1 MADFVRSL
9 RGFAAGAGPA
19 VRRPLPWLL
28 LVLGAAAGVA
38 TWWIT
43 KWKNQPPEVAFAR
56 VEKETINST
65 VPTNGKVEPVE
76 WAIARADRAG
86 AVREIR
92 IQRGQIVM
100 VNAPLVDLD
109 ASDAQAE
116 RASAEARIAQIK
128 AEMETLSKGG
138 RAADLAEISG
148 SLDRAHLDLE
158 AAQKEYAALAR
169 LQKQQAATQVEVT
182 AAKEKADQ
190 ARLQIQALEAKK
202 ATLVAAPDR
211 ASAEA
216 RLQDAES
223 ALRLADDHI
232 RQSVV
237 RAPIGGF
244 VYQFDLKPGAFLN
257 AGDPVAS
264 IGRLERVN
272 VNVYVDEQDLGR
284 VTKGMTVAITWDA
297 LPGRVWMGAV
307 DRTPIQIVPLG
318 SRQVG
323 EVICLIENPN
333 RDLLPGANVN
343 AEIKTDS
350 VENALTIPKEA
361 LRREGSRTGVYLLDG
376 DHIVWRDVKMGV
388 NNTTRTQVEGLQ
400 DGDAV
405 ALLTDKPLKN
415 GMIVRPMFP

>member
-1 MADFVRSL
+1 M
-9 RGFAAGAGPA
+9 
-19 VRRPLPWLL
+19 RRPLFWLL
-28 LVLGAAAGVA
+28 MALSGAAALAGF
-38 TWWIT
+38 WIA
-43 KWKNQPPEVAFAR
+43 KRKNQPPEIGFAR
-56 VEKETINST
+56 ATRETINST

-76 WAIARADRAG
+76 WGAARADRAG

-92 IQRGQIVM
+92 IQRGQFVM
-100 VNAPLVDLD
+100 AGAALVDLD
-109 ASDAQAE
+109 ASEAEAE

-128 AEMETLSKGG
+128 AELETLHKGG

-148 SLDRAHLDLE
+148 SLERAHLDLE

-169 LQKQQAATQVEVT
+169 LEKQQAATSAEVA

-190 ARLQIQALEAKK
+190 AQAQIQALEKKK
-202 ATLVAAPDR
+202 AALVAAPDL
-211 ASAEA
+211 ASAQA
-216 RLQDAES
+216 RLQDAEA

-232 RQSVV
+232 RQSVI

-257 AGDPVAS
+257 AGDAVAS
-264 IGRLERVN
+264 IGRLERVH

-284 VTKGMTVAITWDA
+284 VAKGMPVAITWDA

-307 DRTPIQIVPLG
+307 DKTPIQIVPLG

-361 LRREGSRTGVYLLDG
+361 LRREGSRTGVYLLEG
-376 DHIVWRDVKMGV
+376 DRVVWREVKMGV

-405 ALLTDKPLKN
+405 ALLSDKPIKN
-415 GMIVRPMFP
+415 GMTVRPTFP

>member
-1 MADFVRSL
+1 
-9 RGFAAGAGPA
+9 

-28 LVLGAAAGVA
+28 LVLGAAAAVA
-38 TWWIT
+38 GWWIA
-43 KWKNQPPEVAFAR
+43 KRKNQPPEIAFAR
-56 VEKETINST
+56 VTRETINST

-76 WAIARADRAG
+76 WAAARADRAG
-86 AVREIR
+86 AVREIHVR
-92 IQRGQIVM
+92 RGQSVRA
-100 VNAPLVDLD
+100 NEPLVDLD

-116 RASAEARIAQIK
+116 RSTAEARIAQTR
-128 AEMETLSKGG
+128 AELETLSKGG
-138 RAADLAEISG
+138 RAADLAEISS
-148 SLDRAHLDLE
+148 SLDRARLDLE
-158 AAQKEYAALAR
+158 TAQKEYAALSR
-169 LQKQQAATQVEVT
+169 LQKQQAATQQEVT
-182 AAKEKADQ
+182 AAKEKVERAQ
-190 ARLQIQALEAKK
+190 LQIQSLEAKK
-202 ATLVAAPDR
+202 SALVAAPDR
-211 ASAEA
+211 ASAQA
-216 RLQDAES
+216 RLQDAEA

-237 RAPIGGF
+237 RAPIDGF

-257 AGDPVAS
+257 AGDSVAL
-264 IGRLERVN
+264 IGRLERVH

-284 VTKGMTVAITWDA
+284 VAKGMPVAITWDA
-297 LPGRVWMGAV
+297 LPDRIWMGAV
-307 DRTPIQIVPLG
+307 DKTPVQIVPLG

-323 EVICLIENPN
+323 EVTCLIENPN

-376 DHIVWRDVKMGV
+376 ERVVWRDVKMGV

-405 ALLTDKPLKN
+405 ALLSDKPLKN
-415 GMIVRPMFP
+415 GMTVRPTFP

>member
-1 MADFVRSL
+1 
-9 RGFAAGAGPA
+9 
-19 VRRPLPWLL
+19 
-28 LVLGAAAGVA
+28 VLGAAAAVA
-38 TWWIT
+38 GWWIA
-43 KWKNQPPEVAFAR
+43 KRKNQPPEIAFAR
-56 VEKETINST
+56 VTRETINST

-76 WAIARADRAG
+76 WAAARADRAG
-86 AVREIR
+86 AVREIHVR
-92 IQRGQIVM
+92 RGQSVRA
-100 VNAPLVDLD
+100 NEPLVDLD

-128 AEMETLSKGG
+128 AELETLSKGG
-138 RAADLAEISG
+138 RAADLAEISS
-148 SLDRAHLDLE
+148 SLDRARLDLE
-158 AAQKEYAALAR
+158 TAQKEYAALSR
-169 LQKQQAATQVEVT
+169 LQKQQAATPQEVT
-182 AAKEKADQ
+182 AAKEKVDRAQ
-190 ARLQIQALEAKK
+190 LQIQSLEAKK
-202 ATLVAAPDR
+202 SALVAAPDR
-211 ASAEA
+211 ASAQA
-216 RLQDAES
+216 RLQDAEA

-237 RAPIGGF
+237 RAPIDGF

-257 AGDPVAS
+257 AGDSVAL
-264 IGRLERVN
+264 IGRLERVH

-284 VTKGMTVAITWDA
+284 VAKGMPVAITWDA
-297 LPGRVWMGAV
+297 LPGRIWMGAV
-307 DRTPIQIVPLG
+307 DKTPVQIVPLG

-323 EVICLIENPN
+323 EVTCLIENPN

-376 DHIVWRDVKMGV
+376 ERVVWRDVKMGV

-405 ALLTDKPLKN
+405 ALLSDKPLKN
-415 GMIVRPMFP
+415 GMTVRPTFP

>member
-1 MADFVRSL
+1 
-9 RGFAAGAGPA
+9 
-19 VRRPLPWLL
+19 
-28 LVLGAAAGVA
+28 LVLGAAAAVA
-38 TWWIT
+38 GWWIA
-43 KWKNQPPEVAFAR
+43 KRKNQPPEIAFAR
-56 VEKETINST
+56 VTRETINST
-65 VPTNGKVEPVE
+65 VPTNGKVEPVQ
-76 WAIARADRAG
+76 WAAARADRAG
-86 AVREIR
+86 AVRQIHV
-92 IQRGQIVM
+92 QRGQYVM
-100 VNAPLVDLD
+100 ANTPLVDLD

-138 RAADLAEISG
+138 RAADLAEISS
-148 SLDRAHLDLE
+148 SLDRARLDLE
-158 AAQKEYAALAR
+158 TAQKEYAALSR
-169 LQKQQAATQVEVT
+169 LQKQQAATQQEVT
-182 AAKEKADQ
+182 AAKEKVDRAQ
-190 ARLQIQALEAKK
+190 LQIQSLEAKK
-202 ATLVAAPDR
+202 AALVAAPDR
-211 ASAEA
+211 ASAQA
-216 RLQDAES
+216 RLQDAEA

-237 RAPIGGF
+237 RAPIDGF

-257 AGDPVAS
+257 AGDSVAL
-264 IGRLERVN
+264 IGRLERVH

-284 VTKGMTVAITWDA
+284 VAKGMPVAITWDA

-307 DRTPIQIVPLG
+307 DKTPVQIVPLG

-323 EVICLIENPN
+323 EVTCLIENPN

-376 DHIVWRDVKMGV
+376 DRVVWRDVKMGV
-388 NNTTRTQVEGLQ
+388 NNTTRTQVDGLQ

-405 ALLTDKPLKN
+405 ALLSDKPLKN
-415 GMIVRPMFP
+415 GMMVRPMFP

>member
-1 MADFVRSL
+1 M
-9 RGFAAGAGPA
+9 
-19 VRRPLPWLL
+19 RRPLPWLL

-38 TWWIT
+38 GWWIS
-43 KWKNQPPEVAFAR
+43 KWKTQPPEVAFAR

-116 RASAEARIAQIK
+116 RGSAEARIAQIK

-148 SLDRAHLDLE
+148 SLDRARLDLE
-158 AAQKEYAALAR
+158 AAQKEYATLGR

-202 ATLVAAPDR
+202 AALVAAPDR

-223 ALRLADDHI
+223 ALGLADDHI

-257 AGDPVAS
+257 AGDAVAS
-264 IGRLERVN
+264 IGRLERVH

-284 VTKGMTVAITWDA
+284 VAKGMTVAITWDA

-323 EVICLIENPN
+323 EVVCLIENPN

-343 AEIKTDS
+343 ADIKTDS

-376 DHIVWRDVKMGV
+376 DRIVWRDVKMGV

-415 GMIVRPMFP
+415 GMTVRPMFP

>member
-1 MADFVRSL
+1 
-9 RGFAAGAGPA
+9 
-19 VRRPLPWLL
+19 
-28 LVLGAAAGVA
+28 LVLGAAAAVA
-38 TWWIT
+38 GWWIT
-43 KWKNQPPEVAFAR
+43 KRKNQPPEIAFAR
-56 VEKETINST
+56 VARETINST

-76 WAIARADRAG
+76 WAAARADRAG
-86 AVREIR
+86 AVRQIHV
-92 IQRGQIVM
+92 QRGQFVM
-100 VNAPLVDLD
+100 ANAPVVDLD

-128 AEMETLSKGG
+128 AELETLSKGG
-138 RAADLAEISG
+138 RAADLAEISS
-148 SLDRAHLDLE
+148 SLDRARLDLE
-158 AAQKEYAALAR
+158 TAQKEYAALSR
-169 LQKQQAATQVEVT
+169 LQKQQAATQQEVT
-182 AAKEKADQ
+182 AAKEKVDRAQ
-190 ARLQIQALEAKK
+190 LQIRSLEEKK
-202 ATLVAAPDR
+202 AALVAAPDR
-211 ASAEA
+211 ASAQA
-216 RLQDAES
+216 RLQDAEA

-237 RAPIGGF
+237 RAPIDGF

-257 AGDPVAS
+257 AGDSVAL
-264 IGRLERVN
+264 IGRLERVH

-284 VTKGMTVAITWDA
+284 VAKGMAVAITWDA

-307 DRTPIQIVPLG
+307 DKTPVQIVPLG

-323 EVICLIENPN
+323 EVTCLIENPN

-361 LRREGSRTGVYLLDG
+361 LRREGSRTGVYLLEG
-376 DHIVWRDVKMGV
+376 DRVVWRDVKMGV

-405 ALLTDKPLKN
+405 ALLTDKPLKS
-415 GMIVRPMFP
+415 GMTVRAVFP

>member
-1 MADFVRSL
+1 
-9 RGFAAGAGPA
+9 

-28 LVLGAAAGVA
+28 LVLGAAAAVA
-38 TWWIT
+38 GWWIA
-43 KWKNQPPEVAFAR
+43 KRKNQPPEIAFAR
-56 VEKETINST
+56 VTRETINST

-76 WAIARADRAG
+76 WAAARADRAG
-86 AVREIR
+86 AVREIHVR
-92 IQRGQIVM
+92 RGQSVRA
-100 VNAPLVDLD
+100 NEPLVDLD

-116 RASAEARIAQIK
+116 RSTAEARIAQTR
-128 AEMETLSKGG
+128 AELETLSKGG
-138 RAADLAEISG
+138 RAADLAEISS
-148 SLDRAHLDLE
+148 SLDRARLDLE
-158 AAQKEYAALAR
+158 TAQKEYAALSR
-169 LQKQQAATQVEVT
+169 LQKQQAATQQEVT
-182 AAKEKADQ
+182 AAKEKVDRAQ
-190 ARLQIQALEAKK
+190 LQIQSLEAKK
-202 ATLVAAPDR
+202 SALVAAPDR
-211 ASAEA
+211 ASAQA
-216 RLQDAES
+216 RLQDAEA

-237 RAPIGGF
+237 RAPIDGF

-257 AGDPVAS
+257 AGDSVAL
-264 IGRLERVN
+264 IGRLERVH

-284 VTKGMTVAITWDA
+284 VAKGMPVAITWDA
-297 LPGRVWMGAV
+297 LPGRIWMGAV
-307 DRTPIQIVPLG
+307 DKTPVQIVPLG

-323 EVICLIENPN
+323 EVTCLIENPN

-376 DHIVWRDVKMGV
+376 ERVVWRDVKMGV

-405 ALLTDKPLKN
+405 ALLSDKPLKN
-415 GMIVRPMFP
+415 GMTVRPTFP